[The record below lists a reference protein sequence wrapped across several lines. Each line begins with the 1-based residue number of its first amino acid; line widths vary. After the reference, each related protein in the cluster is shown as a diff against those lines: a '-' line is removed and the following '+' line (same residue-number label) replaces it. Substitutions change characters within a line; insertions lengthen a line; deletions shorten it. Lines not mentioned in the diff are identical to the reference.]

1 MNSNT
6 LYFFAD
12 GFIMKL
18 KKTRLFMNTLL
29 QLLLKSFTQQ
39 SSIDAAEKKTG
50 ISGRQILTILSYAL
64 PLIIKFM
71 TKNASSQTGAQS
83 LLGALTQHTNK
94 KAMPVQIAE
103 ADQADGIKI
112 LGHIFGNQQN
122 DAYAQIA
129 QQSGASTADVSNV
142 LSSLA
147 PALLSS
153 LSSVTTATA
162 NAQQAKKPGV
172 DLSDG
177 LDVSD
182 IVGIFQ
188 SSQTSGVTGL
198 LSSLLGGK
206 VDTTT
211 QEAAD
216 DGTALLSSL
225 LSFMK

>member
-1 MNSNT
+1 MS
-6 LYFFAD
+6 
-12 GFIMKL
+12 
-18 KKTRLFMNTLL
+18 TLL

-64 PLIIKFM
+64 PLLIKFM
-71 TKNASSQTGAQS
+71 TKNASSQSGAQS
-83 LLGALTQHTNK
+83 LLGALTQHKNT
-94 KAMPVQIAE
+94 KAMPLQIAE
-103 ADQADGIKI
+103 ANTDDGAKI
-112 LGHIFGNQQN
+112 IGHIFGQQQN
-122 DAYAQIA
+122 DAVSQIA
-129 QQSGASTADVSNV
+129 QQSGVSANDVSKV
-142 LSSLA
+142 LAVMA

-188 SSQTSGVTGL
+188 STKSDGITGL
-198 LSSLLGGK
+198 LGSLLGGK
-206 VDTTT
+206 VDTAAPA
-211 QEAAD
+211 AAD
-216 DGTALLSSL
+216 DGTAPPGSL
-225 LSFMK
+225 LNLMHQ

>member
-1 MNSNT
+1 MS
-6 LYFFAD
+6 
-12 GFIMKL
+12 
-18 KKTRLFMNTLL
+18 TLL

-64 PLIIKFM
+64 PLLIKFM
-71 TKNASSQTGAQS
+71 TKNASSQSGAQS
-83 LLGALTQHTNK
+83 LLGALTQHTSK
-94 KAMPVQIAE
+94 KAMPLQIAE
-103 ADQADGIKI
+103 ANTDDGAKI
-112 LGHIFGNQQN
+112 IGHIFGQQQN
-122 DAYAQIA
+122 DAVTQIA
-129 QQSGASTADVSNV
+129 QQSGVSANDVSKV
-142 LSSLA
+142 LAVMA

-188 SSQTSGVTGL
+188 STKSDGITGL
-198 LSSLLGGK
+198 LGSLLGGK
-206 VDTTT
+206 VDT
-211 QEAAD
+211 AAPAAAN
-216 DGTALLSSL
+216 DGTALLGSL
-225 LSFMK
+225 LSLMGK

>member
-1 MNSNT
+1 MS
-6 LYFFAD
+6 
-12 GFIMKL
+12 
-18 KKTRLFMNTLL
+18 TLL

-64 PLIIKFM
+64 PLLIKFM

-83 LLGALTQHTNK
+83 LLGALTQHKNT
-94 KAMPVQIAE
+94 KAMPLQIAE
-103 ADQADGIKI
+103 ANTDDGAKI
-112 LGHIFGNQQN
+112 IGHIFGQQQN
-122 DAYAQIA
+122 DAVSQIA
-129 QQSGASTADVSNV
+129 QQSGVSANDVSKV
-142 LSSLA
+142 LAVMA

-188 SSQTSGVTGL
+188 STKSDGITGL
-198 LSSLLGGK
+198 LGSLLGGK
-206 VDTTT
+206 VDT
-211 QEAAD
+211 AAPAAAN
-216 DGTALLSSL
+216 DGTALLGSL
-225 LSFMK
+225 LSLMGK

>member
-1 MNSNT
+1 MS
-6 LYFFAD
+6 
-12 GFIMKL
+12 
-18 KKTRLFMNTLL
+18 TLL

-64 PLIIKFM
+64 PLLIKFM
-71 TKNASSQTGAQS
+71 TKNASSQSGAQS
-83 LLGALTQHTNK
+83 LLGALTQHTSK
-94 KAMPVQIAE
+94 KAMPLQIAE
-103 ADQADGIKI
+103 ANTDDGAKI
-112 LGHIFGNQQN
+112 IGHIFGQQQN
-122 DAYAQIA
+122 DAVTQIA
-129 QQSGASTADVSNV
+129 QQSGVSANDVSKV
-142 LSSLA
+142 LAVMA

-188 SSQTSGVTGL
+188 STKSDGITGL
-198 LSSLLGGK
+198 LGSLLGGK
-206 VDTTT
+206 VDTAAPA
-211 QEAAD
+211 AAD
-216 DGTALLSSL
+216 DGTALLGSL
-225 LSFMK
+225 LSLMGK

>member
-1 MNSNT
+1 MS
-6 LYFFAD
+6 
-12 GFIMKL
+12 
-18 KKTRLFMNTLL
+18 TLL

-64 PLIIKFM
+64 PLLIKFM
-71 TKNASSQTGAQS
+71 TKNASSQSGAQS
-83 LLGALTQHTNK
+83 LLGALTQHKNT
-94 KAMPVQIAE
+94 KAMPLQIAE
-103 ADQADGIKI
+103 ANTDDGAKI
-112 LGHIFGNQQN
+112 IGHIFGQQQN
-122 DAYAQIA
+122 DAVSQIA
-129 QQSGASTADVSNV
+129 QQSGVSANDVSKV
-142 LSSLA
+142 LAVMA

-188 SSQTSGVTGL
+188 STKSDGITGL
-198 LSSLLGGK
+198 LGSLLGGK
-206 VDTTT
+206 VDTAAPA
-211 QEAAD
+211 AAD
-216 DGTALLSSL
+216 DGTALLGSL
-225 LSFMK
+225 LSLMGK

>member
-1 MNSNT
+1 MS
-6 LYFFAD
+6 
-12 GFIMKL
+12 
-18 KKTRLFMNTLL
+18 TLL

-64 PLIIKFM
+64 PLLIKFM
-71 TKNASSQTGAQS
+71 TKNASSQSGAQS
-83 LLGALTQHTNK
+83 LLGALTQHKNT
-94 KAMPVQIAE
+94 KAMPLQIAE
-103 ADQADGIKI
+103 ANTDDGAKI
-112 LGHIFGNQQN
+112 IGHIFGQKQN
-122 DAYAQIA
+122 DAVSQIA
-129 QQSGASTADVSNV
+129 QQSGVSANDVSKV
-142 LSSLA
+142 LAVMA

-188 SSQTSGVTGL
+188 STKSDGITGL
-198 LSSLLGGK
+198 LGSLLGGK
-206 VDTTT
+206 VDTAAPA
-211 QEAAD
+211 AAD
-216 DGTALLSSL
+216 DGTALLGSL
-225 LSFMK
+225 LNLMHK

>member
-1 MNSNT
+1 MS
-6 LYFFAD
+6 
-12 GFIMKL
+12 
-18 KKTRLFMNTLL
+18 TLL

-64 PLIIKFM
+64 PLLIKFM
-71 TKNASSQTGAQS
+71 TKNASSQSGAQS
-83 LLGALTQHTNK
+83 LLGALTQHTSK
-94 KAMPVQIAE
+94 KAMPLPIAE
-103 ADQADGIKI
+103 ANTDDGAKI
-112 LGHIFGNQQN
+112 IGHIFGQQQN
-122 DAYAQIA
+122 DAVTQIA
-129 QQSGASTADVSNV
+129 QQSGVSANDVSKV
-142 LSSLA
+142 LAVMA

-188 SSQTSGVTGL
+188 NTKSDGITGL
-198 LSSLLGGK
+198 LGSLLGGK
-206 VDTTT
+206 VDT
-211 QEAAD
+211 AAPAAAN
-216 DGTALLSSL
+216 DGTALLGSL
-225 LSFMK
+225 LSLMGK

>member
-1 MNSNT
+1 MS
-6 LYFFAD
+6 
-12 GFIMKL
+12 
-18 KKTRLFMNTLL
+18 TLL

-64 PLIIKFM
+64 PLLIKFM
-71 TKNASSQTGAQS
+71 TKNASSQSGAQS
-83 LLGALTQHTNK
+83 LLGALTQHKNT
-94 KAMPVQIAE
+94 KAMPLQIAE
-103 ADQADGIKI
+103 ANTDDGAKI
-112 LGHIFGNQQN
+112 IGHIFGQQQN
-122 DAYAQIA
+122 DAVTQIA
-129 QQSGASTADVSNV
+129 QQSGVSANDVSKV
-142 LSSLA
+142 LAVMA

-188 SSQTSGVTGL
+188 STKSDGITGL
-198 LSSLLGGK
+198 LGSLLGGK
-206 VDTTT
+206 VDT
-211 QEAAD
+211 AAPAAAN
-216 DGTALLSSL
+216 DGTALLGSL
-225 LSFMK
+225 LSLMGK

>member
-1 MNSNT
+1 MS
-6 LYFFAD
+6 
-12 GFIMKL
+12 
-18 KKTRLFMNTLL
+18 TLL

-64 PLIIKFM
+64 PLLIKFM
-71 TKNASSQTGAQS
+71 TKNASSQSGAQS
-83 LLGALTQHTNK
+83 LLGALTQHKNT
-94 KAMPVQIAE
+94 KAMPLQIAE
-103 ADQADGIKI
+103 ANTDDGAKI
-112 LGHIFGNQQN
+112 IGHIFGQQQN
-122 DAYAQIA
+122 DAVSQIA
-129 QQSGASTADVSNV
+129 QQSGVSANDVSKV
-142 LSSLA
+142 LAVMA

-188 SSQTSGVTGL
+188 STKSDGITGL
-198 LSSLLGGK
+198 LGSLLGGK
-206 VDTTT
+206 VDTAAPA
-211 QEAAD
+211 AAD
-216 DGTALLSSL
+216 DGTALLGSL
-225 LSFMK
+225 LNLMHK

>member
-1 MNSNT
+1 MS
-6 LYFFAD
+6 
-12 GFIMKL
+12 
-18 KKTRLFMNTLL
+18 TLL

-64 PLIIKFM
+64 PLLIKFM
-71 TKNASSQTGAQS
+71 TKNASSQNGAQS
-83 LLGALTQHTNK
+83 LLGALTQHTST
-94 KAMPVQIAE
+94 KAMPLQIAE
-103 ADQADGIKI
+103 ANTDDGAKI
-112 LGHIFGNQQN
+112 IGHIFGNQQN
-122 DAYAQIA
+122 DTVSQIA
-129 QQSGASTADVSNV
+129 QQAGVSASDVSKV
-142 LSSLA
+142 LAVMA

-188 SSQTSGVTGL
+188 STQQSGVTGL

-211 QEAAD
+211 QAAAD
-216 DGTALLSSL
+216 DGTALLGSL
-225 LSFMK
+225 LNMMRR

>member
-1 MNSNT
+1 MS
-6 LYFFAD
+6 
-12 GFIMKL
+12 
-18 KKTRLFMNTLL
+18 TLL

-64 PLIIKFM
+64 PLLIKFM

-83 LLGALTQHTNK
+83 LLGALTQHKNT
-94 KAMPVQIAE
+94 KAMPLQIAE
-103 ADQADGIKI
+103 ANTDDGAKI
-112 LGHIFGNQQN
+112 IGHIFGQQQN
-122 DAYAQIA
+122 DAVTQIA
-129 QQSGASTADVSNV
+129 QQSGVSANDVSKV
-142 LSSLA
+142 LAVMA

-188 SSQTSGVTGL
+188 STKSDGITGL
-198 LSSLLGGK
+198 LGSLLGGK
-206 VDTTT
+206 VDT
-211 QEAAD
+211 AAPAAAN
-216 DGTALLSSL
+216 DGTALLGSL
-225 LSFMK
+225 LSLMGK

>member
-1 MNSNT
+1 MS
-6 LYFFAD
+6 
-12 GFIMKL
+12 
-18 KKTRLFMNTLL
+18 TLL

-64 PLIIKFM
+64 PLLIKFM

-83 LLGALTQHTNK
+83 LLGALTQHTNT
-94 KAMPVQIAE
+94 KAMPLQIAE
-103 ADQADGIKI
+103 ANTDDGAKI
-112 LGHIFGNQQN
+112 IGHIFGQQQN
-122 DAYAQIA
+122 DAVSQIA
-129 QQSGASTADVSNV
+129 QQSGVSANDVSKV
-142 LSSLA
+142 LAVMA

-188 SSQTSGVTGL
+188 STKSDGITGL
-198 LSSLLGGK
+198 LGSLLGGK
-206 VDTTT
+206 VDTAAPA
-211 QEAAD
+211 AAD
-216 DGTALLSSL
+216 DGTALLGSL
-225 LSFMK
+225 LNLMRK